1 MKLTL
6 RLKRAAPAIKSWK
19 VLAIAALAIY
29 CQSAF
34 ALRVKELAKVAG
46 AREHALVGYGIV
58 VGLSGS
64 GDSSRNLATLTSI
77 SNTLSEFGVQL
88 PAQSL
93 TSRNVAGVMV
103 TAKLNAYAEEGQALD
118 VQVSS
123 AGDARSLAGGTLLL
137 TPLYGPD
144 KKLYV
149 MAQGPLSVGGFQFE
163 SELASS
169 QKNYPTSGR
178 IPAGG
183 LVEQPLPIDS
193 RTQSKLV
200 SLLLDDAD
208 FTTAARVVAAVELA
222 LPGWRA
228 KAIHAGRVDV
238 QPTEGTDWVSAVA
251 RLEMV
256 DVIPD
261 QIARVVVSERTGTVV
276 AGAEVRI
283 APVSITHG
291 ALRVDVRTELS
302 GYGGSGLFI
311 GDGNSNA
318 PIIVPKQ
325 TMSVSEPPLETVNVA
340 TETSVADLV
349 TALQALNVSSRDLI
363 SILQA
368 MKQAGALRAEL
379 IIQ

>member
-1 MKLTL
+1 MAEVGMKNKLLTSSL
-6 RLKRAAPAIKSWK
+6 FT
-19 VLAIAALAIY
+19 IAALLL

-34 ALRVKELAKVAG
+34 ALRIKELAKVAG
-46 AREHALVGYGIV
+46 ARDHSLVGYGIV

-93 TSRNVAGVMV
+93 TSRNVASVMV
-103 TAKLNAYAEEGQALD
+103 TAKLSAFAEEGQALD
-118 VQVSS
+118 VQVAS

-149 MAQGPLSVGGFQFE
+149 MAQGSLSVGGFQFE
-163 SELASS
+163 SELASA

-183 LVEQPLPIDS
+183 IVEQALPAGS
-193 RTQSKLV
+193 QTSNKTL
-200 SLLLDDAD
+200 SLLLNDAD
-208 FTTAARVVAAVELA
+208 FTTAARVAAAIESSQA
-222 LPGWRA
+222 GWRA
-228 KAIHAGRVDV
+228 KAVHAGRVDV
-238 QPTEGTDWVSAVA
+238 QFGTATDWVNAVA

-256 DVIPD
+256 EVEPD
-261 QIARVVVSERTGTVV
+261 QIARVVVSERTGTLV
-276 AGAEVRI
+276 AGADVRI

-291 ALRVDVRTELS
+291 ALRVDVRTEFS
-302 GYGGSGLFI
+302 GYSGSGLFI
-311 GDGNSNA
+311 GDGNSNT
-318 PIIVPKQ
+318 PLIVPKQ
-325 TMSVSEPPLETVNVA
+325 TLSVSEPPMNTVNVA
-340 TETSVADLV
+340 KETSVADLV
-349 TALQALNVSSRDLI
+349 AALQSLNVSSRDLI